1 MSLKR
6 LEQFFLKSLHIIF
19 ITYVIRSETF
29 NENDSLQH
37 LKISTYP
44 TNLSRHIVL
53 DVLFYE
59 RKDCPLKG
67 DSEAKIN
74 SLSLRKCLDTLKNT
88 FVERST
94 QYMSF
99 SSSKQPPNTG
109 IECKQF
115 TENASEALQQT
126 ILTHAHTR
134 CPPARATAS
143 QQTMQNRL

>member
-6 LEQFFLKSLHIIF
+6 LEQIFFKSLHIIF

-29 NENDSLQH
+29 IDNDSLQH

-67 DSEAKIN
+67 DSEAKI
-74 SLSLRKCLDTLKNT
+74 TLKNT

-134 CPPARATAS
+134 FPPVRATAS